1 MANMTMADWQTLS
14 ERINRVAPSAT
25 LAVDSKAKA
34 MKAEGIDVIGFGAGE
49 PNFPT
54 PAAIVAAAAEAVQDP
69 KNYRYTPTAGLP
81 ELRKAIADKT
91 LRDSGYGV
99 DPNQVIVTNGG
110 KQAVYE
116 SFQILLNDG
125 DEVIIP
131 TPYWTSYPEAVKLAG
146 GVPVE
151 VFAGADRNFE
161 PSLEDLE
168 AARTERTKA
177 IIVNTPNNPMGSI
190 LDQGDME
197 AIAALAD
204 RHRIAILSDEVYES
218 LIYDGKKHFSLFQ
231 IPGAKDNH
239 FVVNSLSKTYAM
251 TGWRIGYVVGNHEA
265 IDRMAEFREGVGF
278 CVPPFIQEAA
288 IAAITG
294 PQDDVQYFLEQYD
307 RRRHIIVDG
316 LNQIPGFKCLGTE
329 GAFYAF
335 PNIKAFGKSSYD
347 FAMEILTETHVA
359 LTPGSAF
366 GKMGEGYLRIPFA
379 ESEEV
384 LQEAVD
390 RIKAYVI
397 KAYPHL

>member
-1 MANMTMADWQTLS
+1 MYHWSELSKNYPASSIRKMAKLAAQFDDTLMLTM
-14 ERINRVAPSAT
+14 
-25 LAVDSKAKA
+25 
-34 MKAEGIDVIGFGAGE
+34 GE
-49 PNFPT
+49 PNFET
-54 PAAIVAAAAEAVQDP
+54 PEAIKKAAQD
-69 KNYRYTPTAGLP
+69 
-81 ELRKAIADKT
+81 AIAANHT
-91 LRDSGYGV
+91 HYG
-99 DPNQVIVTNGG
+99 PNVGELSFQ
-110 KQAVYE
+110 QAVAKKYTDQTGVPFKPNE
-116 SFQILLNDG
+116 VMATFGGTEGILHVMMSILNPG
-125 DEVIIP
+125 DEVIIADP
-131 TPYWTSYPEAVKLAG
+131 SYPNYLGQIMLLGAKV
-146 GVPVE
+146 VPVPVYE
-151 VFAGADRNFE
+151 ENSFKMQATDIEHVLTNKTR
-161 PSLEDLE
+161 L
-168 AARTERTKA
+168 
-177 IIVNTPNNPMGSI
+177 IILNTPNNPMGSI
-190 LDQGDME
+190 LDQSDME
-197 AIAALAD
+197 AIVALAD
-204 RHRIAILSDEVYES
+204 RHQVAILSDEVYES

-231 IPGAKDNH
+231 IPGAKENH

-251 TGWRIGYVVGNHEA
+251 TGWRIGYVVGNHEV

-316 LNQIPGFKCLGTE
+316 LNQIPGFKCLSTE